1 MISIIINSCI
11 MSKTNKNIKTNKSK
25 KIMKSKKKTKSNS
38 SLNEF
43 DEYDLLINVNSNKKS
58 SRLSKSKSIENF
70 DEKAEAIIEKL
81 RENYLEQKK
90 LINDFRELRATHKK
104 EIKSISRSNVR
115 SNNGKLTGF
124 NKPEPIPAS
133 LRSLLKIKE
142 DMLPRSKITNLIYQY
157 FTDNKMYNTK
167 TKKEIIPDSHIKK
180 LFGMKDDD
188 VINFYNLQTW
198 LKKVYDENNINN
210 NDIIEI

>member
-1 MISIIINSCI
+1 MVISIIINSCI
-11 MSKTNKNIKTNKSK
+11 MSKTNQNIKTNKSK

-38 SLNEF
+38 SLDEF
-43 DEYDLLINVNSNKKS
+43 DEYDLLINVNSNRKTNK
-58 SRLSKSKSIENF
+58 LSKSKSIENF

-104 EIKSISRSNVR
+104 EIKSISRSNTR
-115 SNNGKLTGF
+115 SNTGKLTGF
-124 NKPEPIPAS
+124 NKPEPVPAS

-167 TKKEIIPDSHIKK
+167 TKKEIIPDTHIKK
-180 LFGMKDDD
+180 IFGMKDDD

-210 NDIIEI
+210 NIVEI

>member
-1 MISIIINSCI
+1 MNL
-11 MSKTNKNIKTNKSK
+11 MN
-25 KIMKSKKKTKSNS
+25 M
-38 SLNEF
+38 
-43 DEYDLLINVNSNKKS
+43 YLLINVNSNRKTNK
-58 SRLSKSKSIENF
+58 LSKSKSIENF

-90 LINDFRELRATHKK
+90 LINDFRELKATHKK
-104 EIKSISRSNVR
+104 EIKSISRSNTR
-115 SNNGKLTGF
+115 SSTGKLTGF

-180 LFGMKDDD
+180 IFGMKDGD

-198 LKKVYDENNINN
+198 LKKVYDENNINHN
-210 NDIIEI
+210 VVEI